1 MTKTQG
7 KLGTLAPIDE
17 QNLRAAMD
25 AATASARSGE
35 GPFGAVVAGPDGM
48 VVMTQQAETIATQDH
63 TRHAEAVLASR
74 FCRAHYDDPAFRA
87 GSTLYSSM
95 EPCAMCMFAMFK
107 AGIGR
112 LVYGLSAERLYSA
125 YAIFST
131 WPRTTITSHECV
143 RYMSTPMVVQGPF
156 FEDEGLRIV
165 DESFRTCPA
174 CRG

>member
-1 MTKTQG
+1 M
-7 KLGTLAPIDE
+7 
-17 QNLRAAMD
+17 
-25 AATASARSGE
+25 
-35 GPFGAVVAGPDGM
+35 VAGPDG
-48 VVMTQQAETIATQDH
+48 VVIMTQHAQTIATRDH

-74 FCRAHYDDPAFRA
+74 FCHACYDDPAFRA

-112 LVYGLSAERLYSA
+112 LVYGLSAERLYA
-125 YAIFST
+125 AHAIFST
-131 WPRTTITSHECV
+131 WPRTTLTSRECV
-143 RYMSTPMVVQGPF
+143 RHMSAPMAVLGPY

-165 DESFRTCPA
+165 EESFRTCPA

>member
-1 MTKTQG
+1 
-7 KLGTLAPIDE
+7 
-17 QNLRAAMD
+17 
-25 AATASARSGE
+25 
-35 GPFGAVVAGPDGM
+35 
-48 VVMTQQAETIATQDH
+48 
-63 TRHAEAVLASR
+63 
-74 FCRAHYDDPAFRA
+74 
-87 GSTLYSSM
+87 
-95 EPCAMCMFAMFK
+95 MCMFAMFK

-112 LVYGLSAERLYSA
+112 LVFGLSAERLYSA

-174 CRG
+174 CRE